1 MLFVCLFLV
10 KVTISENRKPEEESS
25 FWKIT
30 AERSRLEG
38 EQADFQSLTP
48 SQIKSIEK
56 GEKPLP
62 SYLRQV
68 SPKAVPSTTVELI
81 PDHRLHVL
89 LQQETSSVISK
100 DPEPAEPQPQAVS
113 RPTKQRAPRPP
124 APQPP
129 APSAVTAP
137 PAAIS
142 ISNPVPPP
150 GSVPSSSAGWER
162 SQSTLPSVSNTLD
175 EMFSSSL
182 LSKPPSS
189 LQSSVEKE
197 EEPAPNPGGSPT
209 FAQVSPQTHSRVF

>member
-142 ISNPVPPP
+142 ISNPVPPSV
-150 GSVPSSSAGWER
+150 SVPSSSAGWER

-209 FAQVSPQTHSRVF
+209 FAQVSPQTHPRVF